1 MPVITSNGRARTIT
15 YDQLVIPGK
24 CVVDFRELTV
34 LRNGCTSPDNIHPRL
49 AILLDIFYNHR
60 NRFLTSDK
68 IADIRYGYA
77 EGTLSSIKN
86 DVSKLRGLIGDK
98 KKPPEVIVSKHGV
111 GYKFVYNGESPTT
124 CLSLEDIFR
133 RLSITGEIE
142 KICIV
147 TAEENLVI
155 ETTLSASVNAVFD
168 FFISDT
174 ILPNPLN
181 MSEKEEFVRGKVCTS
196 KRHLQ
201 SFYRQAVL
209 AFDGMWEASR
219 NNIRA
224 HLVRSQKLKV
234 FRALSSPLPT
244 KLADFENLPM
254 DADKMLDVILN
265 QITLEIEKMM
275 DEPIVRETF
284 FSNSKATVTKANTID
299 GVVALLFISL
309 FFLSNGQKLASDE
322 SLSRDAD
329 RYKSKLTEKIRE
341 IFSPEEETYTR
352 DDVSALLQRIVDD
365 IHRGIDSYSQD
376 FDSTMTLKV
385 LKIIDGTFN
394 LSSYYRNSP
403 TSGNDKSNTRENDS
417 SVKAR

>member
-1 MPVITSNGRARTIT
+1 MPTITSNGSARTIT

-49 AILLDIFYNHR
+49 AILLDIFYNHC
-60 NRFLTSDK
+60 NRFLTCDK

-77 EGTLSSIKN
+77 DKGTPLTIKT
-86 DVSKLRGLIGDK
+86 DIEKLRGLIGDE
-98 KKPPEVIVSKHGV
+98 KPFAVIVNKRGV
-111 GYKFVYNGESPTT
+111 GYKFVYNEESPNT

-133 RLSITGEIE
+133 RLSTTGKIE

-155 ETTLSASVNAVFD
+155 ETTLSPSVNAVLD

-181 MSEKEEFVRGKVCTS
+181 ISEKEEFVRGKVCTS

-201 SFYRQAVL
+201 SFYREAVL

-219 NNIRA
+219 ENIRA

-309 FFLSNGQKLASDE
+309 FFLSNGQELASDE

-352 DDVSALLQRIVDD
+352 DDVSALLQSIVDD

-376 FDSTMTLKV
+376 FDSAMTLKV
-385 LKIIDGTFN
+385 LKIIDGIFN

-403 TSGNDKSNTRENDS
+403 TSGNDKSNTRESDS